1 MDKAKCVLDSRP
13 EGCLRCK
20 QKHIICELP
29 AGQFAQFADM
39 HNTASTK
46 SLQTTDGVQIDALGR
61 RIERVEGLLS
71 GLNSALPA
79 SIQANDEDQQFYGP
93 MNDRSLMN
101 TTTVNHLPTADT
113 SGNPGGGN
121 HCFLP
126 PVDEGHA
133 LLTEYL
139 HGFNSKVP
147 LLNPE
152 AIYTHMRACYS
163 GSAEGVASSWILTYL
178 VFGIAHQLRALSSV
192 ATHNDTPKAEYYLD
206 KCLDSFTRVLLEEP
220 NEKLVQC
227 LLGVAIM
234 LQHSAKSHRVA
245 SFISIAMRMAQEL
258 GYNEAHISANHDPTQ
273 GKVESYLFWICFFM
287 DADLS
292 MYALKPST
300 HKPTDITIRLPNA
313 HDGDWWPKYPESSFN
328 AKIDP
333 SGINIFFLHSSLAI
347 IQSQA
352 LEQVFSVKANMQPT
366 QQSIAV
372 QSITAKL
379 AAWRWNSGLNA
390 VTGLQGSDLLHLAM
404 LEASYFRTVYQ
415 LEASRQVGRFT
426 YRQDMFSHIALR
438 SQRHHQQSAVFED
451 AGRLLSLLASLPADI
466 ACLSR

>member
-1 MDKAKCVLDSRP
+1 
-13 EGCLRCK
+13 
-20 QKHIICELP
+20 
-29 AGQFAQFADM
+29 
-39 HNTASTK
+39 
-46 SLQTTDGVQIDALGR
+46 
-61 RIERVEGLLS
+61 
-71 GLNSALPA
+71 
-79 SIQANDEDQQFYGP
+79 
-93 MNDRSLMN
+93 
-101 TTTVNHLPTADT
+101 
-113 SGNPGGGN
+113 
-121 HCFLP
+121 
-126 PVDEGHA
+126 
-133 LLTEYL
+133 
-139 HGFNSKVP
+139 
-147 LLNPE
+147 
-152 AIYTHMRACYS
+152 MRDCYS
-163 GSAEGVASSWILTYL
+163 GVAKGVASSWILTYL

-192 ATHNDTPKAEYYLD
+192 ATHNDTLKAEYYLD

-258 GYNEAHISANHDPTQ
+258 GYNEAHIPGTLDPTQ
-273 GKVESYLFWICFFM
+273 GKVESYLFWISFFM

-292 MYALKPST
+292 IYALKPST

-313 HDGDWWPKYPESSFN
+313 HDGHWWPKYPESSFN
-328 AKIDP
+328 TTIDP

-347 IQSQA
+347 IQAQA
-352 LEQVFSVKANMQPT
+352 LEHVFSVKANLQPA
-366 QQSIAV
+366 QHIIAV

-415 LEASRQVGRFT
+415 LKASQQIGRFT
-426 YRQDMFSHIALR
+426 HRQDMFSHIALR
-438 SQRHHQQSAVFED
+438 SQRHHHQSVVYED
-451 AGRLLSLLASLPADI
+451 ACRLLSLLASLPADV

>member
-1 MDKAKCVLDSRP
+1 L
-13 EGCLRCK
+13 
-20 QKHIICELP
+20 
-29 AGQFAQFADM
+29 AQDADV
-39 HNTASTK
+39 HNTASTEPLK
-46 SLQTTDGVQIDALGR
+46 TTDGVQIDALGR

-71 GLNSALPA
+71 GLKGALPA
-79 SIQANDEDQQFYGP
+79 SIQANDEEQDFDGA
-93 MNDRSLMN
+93 MNDRSPVN
-101 TTTVNHLPTADT
+101 TSTANQTSTVDT

-139 HGFNSKVP
+139 RDFNSKVP
-147 LLNPE
+147 LLDPE
-152 AIYTHMRACYS
+152 AIYTHMQACYS

-178 VFGIAHQLRALSSV
+178 VFGIAHQLRALSPV

-258 GYNEAHISANHDPTQ
+258 GYNEAHISANYDPTQ

-300 HKPTDITIRLPNA
+300 HKRTDITIGLPNA
-313 HDGDWWPKYPESSFN
+313 YNGDWWSVHPESSFN
-328 AKIDP
+328 ATIDP

-347 IQSQA
+347 IQAQA
-352 LEQVFSVKANMQPT
+352 LEQVFSVKANSQPT

-390 VTGLQGSDLLHLAM
+390 VTSLQGSDLLHLTM
-404 LEASYFRTVYQ
+404 LEASYFRTLYQ
-415 LEASRQVGRFT
+415 MEASQQIGRFT

-438 SQRHHQQSAVFED
+438 SQRHHQRSVVYGD
-451 AGRLLSLLASLPADI
+451 ACRLLSLLASLPADV